1 MESIGKLFVG
11 AGLLLSLITWV
22 ATLGTFFSEG
32 DTALG
37 LILLLIPPSEIVL
50 PWVASTTLG
59 AMSAVGAALFFVG
72 GAMSKD

>member
-1 MESIGKLFVG
+1 MESTGKLFVG
-11 AGLLLSLITWV
+11 AGLVLSLITWV
-22 ATLGTFFSEG
+22 ATLGAFFSEG

-50 PWVASTTLG
+50 PWIASTTLG
-59 AMSAVGAALFFVG
+59 VMSAIGAVLFFLG

>member
-1 MESIGKLFVG
+1 MESTGKLFVG
-11 AGLLLSLITWV
+11 AGLVLSLITWV
-22 ATLGTFFSEG
+22 ATLGAFFSEG

-50 PWVASTTLG
+50 PWIASTTLG
-59 AMSAVGAALFFVG
+59 LISAIGAALFFLG

>member
-1 MESIGKLFVG
+1 MESTGKLFVG
-11 AGLLLSLITWV
+11 AGLVLSLITWV

-50 PWVASTTLG
+50 PWIASTTLG
-59 AMSAVGAALFFVG
+59 VMSAIGAVLFFLG